1 MKKYFLI
8 LFAFYICILPVNS
21 QIITGGVEYD
31 EQSAQQ
37 EILNSP
43 IQTLN
48 SSLINP
54 NLFDKNRQEN
64 LRSLLNGNVDLKDRT
79 LASFSDGT
87 YGVIYKNNPTN
98 VWYYTNSGNLMHFE
112 VKTSL
117 SYPYRTYKY
126 APNSKLVNMSL
137 RISDKESYIF
147 DKQGNMIAHW
157 LGRNCYNSKGE
168 IIMRRKIYD

>member
-1 MKKYFLI
+1 MH
-8 LFAFYICILPVNS
+8 S

-43 IQTLN
+43 LQTVN
-48 SSLINP
+48 SSFVTQ
-54 NLFDKNRQEN
+54 NLFDQNRQEN

-87 YGVIYKNNPTN
+87 YGIIYKNNPTN
-98 VWYYTNSGNLMHFE
+98 VWYYTNSGNLMNFE

-126 APNSKLVNMSL
+126 TLNNKLVNMSL
-137 RISDKESYIF
+137 RVSDKESYIF

-157 LGRNCYNSKGE
+157 LGKNCYNSKGE
-168 IIMRRKIYD
+168 IIMSRKIYN